1 MSKKVTR
8 SLIILLIIFLL
19 LNLGNF
25 YFTNYLGVEP
35 PFTLGR
41 LLAIFRSKSQIIYQ
55 NNPAQVNF
63 QVKVVDTISKQPIEK
78 AKVQLRELVICQA
91 SIGSYC
97 PEKIIT
103 ALTNQEGLAL
113 FDLTPFGQNRS
124 FMITASS
131 KNYPENIGEM
141 YPALDNATGV
151 EEYKD
156 LVTLELVGGKIRVK
170 TEDQAKKIASQNQPV
185 KAWISVSQDPYV
197 TTAKLENSK
206 WVLQYL
212 SKTDCTSGFTVKE
225 RPCTLDVIVDATTGQ
240 VTVK

>member
-1 MSKKVTR
+1 MRKRVIKSMIV
-8 SLIILLIIFLL
+8 LLIIFLL

-41 LLAIFRSKSQIIYQ
+41 LLSFFRSKNQIIYQ
-55 NNPAQVNF
+55 NNPIQVNF
-63 QVKVVDTISKQPIEK
+63 QVKVIDAISKQPLEK
-78 AKVQLRELVICQA
+78 ARVKLREMVGCDL

-113 FDLTPFGQNRS
+113 FDLTPFGTNRS
-124 FMITASS
+124 FIITASA
-131 KNYPENIGEM
+131 KNYPENIGIP
-141 YPALDNATGV
+141 YSDLDIATGV
-151 EEYKD
+151 KS
-156 LVTLELVGGKIRVK
+156 
-170 TEDQAKKIASQNQPV
+170 EDQAKKIASQNQPV
-185 KAWISVSQDPYV
+185 KSWISVSQDPYV
-197 TTAKLENSK
+197 TTARLINSQ

-212 SKTDCTSGFTVKE
+212 SKTDCTSGLTVKE
-225 RPCTLDVIVDATTGQ
+225 RPCALDVIVDATTGQ